1 MEYTKKDLTQSI
13 NRLNDL
19 VEDIVFEFNATR
31 LSNKTRSIKDKKDL
45 IKFEIM
51 KYLYD
56 YENEIRLINN
66 ELSKDFGEAYDSK
79 LKNDEAFI
87 YERIDKLIDCSNKIC
102 KKNQIDNINE
112 NNKRYFK
119 GVK

>member
-1 MEYTKKDLTQSI
+1 MKYTKKDLKQSL
-13 NRLNDL
+13 NRVNDL
-19 VEDIVFEFNATR
+19 TNDIMKYCDR
-31 LSNKTRSIKDKKDL
+31 LAHNHDKKDL

-66 ELSKDFGEAYDSK
+66 ELSKDFGMAYDPK
-79 LKNDEAFI
+79 LKNDEFFI
-87 YERIDKLIDCSNKIC
+87 YEKIDKLIDYGNKI
-102 KKNQIDNINE
+102 
-112 NNKRYFK
+112 YK

>member
-1 MEYTKKDLTQSI
+1 MKYTKKDLTQSI

-19 VEDIVFEFNATR
+19 TNDIMKYCDR
-31 LSNKTRSIKDKKDL
+31 LAHNHDKKDL

-66 ELSKDFGEAYDSK
+66 ELSKDFGMGYDPK

-87 YERIDKLIDCSNKIC
+87 DEKIDKLIDYGKKI
-102 KKNQIDNINE
+102 
-112 NNKRYFK
+112 YK